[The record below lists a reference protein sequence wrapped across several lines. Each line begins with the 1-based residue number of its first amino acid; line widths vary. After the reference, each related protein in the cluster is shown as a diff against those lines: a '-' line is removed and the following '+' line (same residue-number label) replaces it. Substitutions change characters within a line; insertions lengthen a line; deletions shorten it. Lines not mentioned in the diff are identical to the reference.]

1 MSTRLFPDNV
11 PTTEWQT
18 FKVDGL
24 SRDACGIVFPAGE
37 ASCGIPLGGVGTG
50 CMDLDTDATFGRAS
64 VFNSF
69 VPPRVLGV
77 PFLYVSAAEQLH
89 CLSTRAREGS
99 VPAQGVSYFGHY
111 PVADLEFDLAA
122 PFSAGLRA
130 WSAFVPGDAARS
142 NTPGAVFEVRLR
154 NESDATLDGELM
166 FSFPGPDDNEATGQ
180 VELREIDGPFRGV
193 EVVSDS
199 GVEYALGVIR
209 EENLSITCDDVP
221 PCDSLPSGD
230 AVATVRVPFELSPG
244 ESTVV
249 RFVLS
254 WYAPRWVGN
263 DEHHYWHAYRDRFDD
278 AAEVARFLAEEH
290 VGLLESIL
298 AWQDVIYGEEALPV
312 WLRDQLLNV
321 LHTIPEDSFWAS
333 NSIPAEDWCGKDG
346 FFGLT
351 ESPRTTP
358 HVAIPSDFYGS
369 LPLVFF
375 FPNLMRSLLRAYV
388 HFQLPNGEIPL
399 GIGSGADMQSP
410 IYHCLHTTNGCTFV
424 DLVHRL
430 WKRDHDEGVLREF
443 FPAVKKAIDYGKS
456 LDHDG
461 DGLLDL
467 EPDPGGN
474 QFYGAWLWYGT
485 ATHPD
490 GFWLAALKMGREMA
504 EAIGDRAFANDCRIW
519 FSTGSR
525 SLEEKLWNGDSYL
538 LYHDTET
545 GKKSDT
551 VLANQ
556 LAGQWLAR
564 LHGLEDVFPAAR
576 VKTVLET
583 VKRKNLPAS
592 EWGAMNAIRP
602 DGSVDESGPAH
613 STEIFAAENL
623 AVAMTLMYHGDVDTG
638 KELAHRVMN
647 NVVLRQRVPW
657 DMPNMFEPENGTIT
671 HGTDFYQMMMQ
682 WGIPLALAG
691 ESIADVCAPGGLVAR
706 IVEAAGSR

>member
-1 MSTRLFPDNV
+1 MSDRLFPDGV
-11 PTTEWQT
+11 ATSEWQT
-18 FKVDGL
+18 FKAAGL
-24 SRDACGIVFPAGE
+24 REDACGIVFPAGE

-50 CMDLDTDATFGRAS
+50 CMDLDTDGTFGRAS
-64 VFNSF
+64 IFNSF

-77 PFLYVSAAEQLH
+77 PFLYVSSGGELH
-89 CLSTRAREGS
+89 CLSTQAPEGS
-99 VPAQGVSYFGHY
+99 TAAKNVDYFGHF
-111 PVADLEFDLAA
+111 PVADLEFDVAA
-122 PFSAGLRA
+122 PFNAGLRA
-130 WSAFVPGDAARS
+130 WSPFILGDAQVS

-154 NESDATLDGELM
+154 NPGEESMDGELR
-166 FSFPGPDDNEATGQ
+166 FTFPGPDESEAPGQ
-180 VELREIDGPFRGV
+180 VEVREIDGPFRGV

-199 GVEYALGVIR
+199 GIEYALGVVQ
-209 EENLSITCDDVP
+209 ESDLKITCIDAP
-221 PCDSLPSGD
+221 PCDSVKSGD
-230 AVATVRVPFELSPG
+230 AVATVRIPFELSPG
-244 ESTVV
+244 EEKTV

-263 DEHHYWHAYRDRFDD
+263 DEHHYWHAYSERFDG

-290 VGLLESIL
+290 GPLLERIL
-298 AWQDVIYGEEALPV
+298 AWQDVIYGEEDLPV

-333 NSIPAEDWCGKDG
+333 NSIPAEDWCGADG

-375 FPNLMRSLLRAYV
+375 FPNLLRSLLRAYV

-430 WKRDHDEGVLREF
+430 WSRDRNEGVLREF

-456 LDHDG
+456 LDRDG

-490 GFWLAALKMGREMA
+490 GFWLAALRMGREMA
-504 EAIGDRAFANDCRIW
+504 EAIGDGAFANDCRIW
-519 FSTGSR
+519 FKVGSR
-525 SLEEKLWNGDSYL
+525 SLEEKLWNGDRYL

-551 VLANQ
+551 ILANQ

-564 LHGLEDVFPAAR
+564 LHGLADVFPSDR

-583 VKRKNLPAS
+583 VKRHNLPAS

-602 DGSVDESGPAH
+602 DGSIDDTGPIH
-613 STEIFAAENL
+613 STEIFPGENI
-623 AVAMTLMYHGDVDTG
+623 AVAMTMMYHGDTSTG
-638 KELAHRVMN
+638 SELAQRVMN
-647 NVVLRQRVPW
+647 NIVIRQRVPW
-657 DMPNMFEPENGTIT
+657 DMPNMYEPENGTIT
-671 HGTDFYQMMMQ
+671 HGTDFYQMMIQ
-682 WGIPLALAG
+682 WGLPLALRG
-691 ESIADVCAPGGLVAR
+691 ETIADVCEEGGLVAR
-706 IVEAAGSR
+706 MLAAAGGK